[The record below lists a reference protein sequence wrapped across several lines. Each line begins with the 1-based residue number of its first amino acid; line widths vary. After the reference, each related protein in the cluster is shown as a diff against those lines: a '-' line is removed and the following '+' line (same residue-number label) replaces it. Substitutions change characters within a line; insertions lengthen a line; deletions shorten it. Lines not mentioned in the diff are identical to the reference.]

1 MPKLSVIIP
10 VYNVEDYIA
19 KCLDSVLELGR
30 QQLAAGQEPDY
41 EVILVNDGS
50 RDRSAGIAEGYAQE
64 CPGLLRIISIENSGQ
79 GQARNVGMEA
89 ASGAFFYFIDSDDYL
104 IPGAME
110 ELLALT
116 EQEFDLCIFDSI
128 AVNTQG
134 RELKYMPGC
143 KRQEQLTLAEYPELL
158 LEGPDVWNKLFRRDL
173 FMENGIR
180 FPPRVWFEDLRTV
193 PKLYAFADKI
203 RYVPKALHRYVQRP
217 GSVTNT
223 QKVQRNLEI
232 IPAVDDLIAF
242 YKEQG
247 RYEQLKEVLEYLA
260 FHCQF
265 LTSSVRANLA
275 DWKSPVQEELMRDFL
290 QKFPNY
296 RENPYVKNMSPQH
309 KLLDHLLRRRRMRL
323 SVHLLMKAN
332 NWIKDKKV

>member
-19 KCLDSVLELGR
+19 KCLDSVVGLGR
-30 QQLAAGQEPDY
+30 QRLAAGREPDY
-41 EVILVNDGS
+41 EVIIVNDGS
-50 RDRSAGIAEGYAQE
+50 QDRSAEIANSYVRN
-64 CPGLLRIISIENSGQ
+64 CPGFLRLLSIENSGQ
-79 GQARNVGMEA
+79 GQARNVGMAA
-89 ASGAFFYFIDSDDYL
+89 ASGEFFYFIDSDDYL

-116 EQEFDLCIFDSI
+116 EQEFDICIFDSI

-143 KRQEQLTLAEYPELL
+143 KRQENLSLEEYPELL
-158 LEGPDVWNKLFRRDL
+158 LEGPDVWNKLFRRGL

-193 PKLYAFADKI
+193 PKLYAFTDKI
-203 RYVPKALHRYVQRP
+203 LYIPKALHRYVQRP

-223 QKVQRNLEI
+223 QRVQRNLEI
-232 IPAVDDLIAF
+232 IPAVDDLMDF
-242 YKEQG
+242 YKAQG
-247 RYEQLKEVLEYLA
+247 RYEQLREALEYLA
-260 FHCQF
+260 FHCVF
-265 LTSSVRANLA
+265 LTSSVRVNLA
-275 DWKSPVQEELMRDFL
+275 DWKSPVQEELMADFL
-290 QKFPNY
+290 QNFPDY
-296 RENPYVKNMSPQH
+296 RKNPYVQAMSRQH
-309 KLLDHLLRRRRMRL
+309 RLLDQLLRRRMRL
-323 SVHLLMKAN
+323 SVHVLMKLN

>member
-50 RDRSAGIAEGYAQE
+50 QDRSAEIAESYAQE
-64 CPGLLRIISIENSGQ
+64 CPRLLRIIPIENSGQ

-89 ASGAFFYFIDSDDYL
+89 ASGEFFYFIDSDDYL
-104 IPGAME
+104 VPGGMAE
-110 ELLALT
+110 ILALT
-116 EQEFDLCIFDSI
+116 EQDFDICIFDSI
-128 AVNTQG
+128 AVNIDG
-134 RELKYMPGC
+134 RALEYRPGC
-143 KRQEQLTLAEYPELL
+143 KGGDKISLEEYPELL
-158 LEGPDVWNKLFRRDL
+158 LEGPDVWNKVFRRGL
-173 FMENGIR
+173 FMDTGIR

-203 RYVPKALHRYVQRP
+203 LYVPKALHRYVQRP

-232 IPAVDDLIAF
+232 IPAVDELIAF

-247 RYEQLKEVLEYLA
+247 RYEQLKGVLEYLT
-260 FHCQF
+260 FHCVF
-265 LTSSVRANLA
+265 LTTSVRANLA
-275 DWKSPVQEELMRDFL
+275 DWKSPVQEELMQDFL
-290 QKFPNY
+290 TKFPDY
-296 RENPYVKNMSPQH
+296 RENPYVKAMRRQH
-309 KLLDHLLRRRRMRL
+309 KLLDQLLRRRMRL
-323 SVHLLMKAN
+323 SVHVLMKLN

>member
-10 VYNVEDYIA
+10 VYNVEGYIA
-19 KCLDSVLELGR
+19 KCLDSVVGLGR
-30 QQLAAGQEPDY
+30 QRLAAGREPGY

-50 RDRSAGIAEGYAQE
+50 QDRSAEIAEGYRQR
-64 CPGLLRIISIENSGQ
+64 CPSLLRIISIENSGQ

-89 ASGAFFYFIDSDDYL
+89 ASGEFFYFIDSDDYL

-143 KRQEQLTLAEYPELL
+143 RRQEKLTLAEYPDLR
-158 LEGPDVWNKLFRRDL
+158 LEGPDVWNKLFRRGL

-203 RYVPKALHRYVQRP
+203 LYVPKALHRYVQRP
-217 GSVTNT
+217 GSTTNT

-232 IPAVDDLIAF
+232 IPAVDELIAF

-247 RYEQLKEVLEYLA
+247 RYEQLKGVLEYLA
-260 FHCQF
+260 FHCVF

-275 DWKSPVQEELMRDFL
+275 DWKNPVQEELMQDFL
-290 QKFPNY
+290 KKFPDY
-296 RENPYVKNMSPQH
+296 RENPYVQAMSRQH
-309 KLLDHLLRRRRMRL
+309 KLLDQLLRRRMRL
-323 SVHLLMKAN
+323 SVHVLMKLN

>member
-19 KCLDSVLELGR
+19 KCLDSVLEPGR
-30 QQLAAGQEPDY
+30 KQLAAGQAPDY

-50 RDRSAGIAEGYAQE
+50 QDRSAEIAESYAQE
-64 CPGLLRIISIENSGQ
+64 CPRLLRIIPIENSGQ

-89 ASGAFFYFIDSDDYL
+89 ASGEFFYFIDSDDYL
-104 IPGAME
+104 VPGGMAE
-110 ELLALT
+110 ILALT
-116 EQEFDLCIFDSI
+116 EQDFDICIFDSI

-143 KRQEQLTLAEYPELL
+143 KRQEKLSLEEYPELL
-158 LEGPDVWNKLFRRDL
+158 LEGPLVGNSIYRRWLFT
-173 FMENGIR
+173 ETGIR
-180 FPPRVWFEDLRTV
+180 FPSRVWFEDLRTIQ
-193 PKLYAFADKI
+193 KLYAFTNSI
-203 RYVPKALHRYVQRP
+203 VYCPKALHRYLQRVN
-217 GSVTNT
+217 SVTNT
-223 QKVQRNLEI
+223 DNTRRNLEI
-232 IPAVDDLIAF
+232 IPAVDDLLDF
-242 YKEQG
+242 YKAQG
-247 RYEQLKEVLEYLA
+247 RYEQLRDVLEYMA
-260 FHCQF
+260 FHCEF
-265 LTSSVRANLA
+265 LTSSVRVNLA

-309 KLLDHLLRRRRMRL
+309 KLLDHLLRRRMRL
-323 SVHLLMKAN
+323 SVHVLMKLN